1 MPVAKKRS
9 APTKP
14 SGPVLKKTKMM
25 EGGEK
30 QKRSRPVTK
39 DVEEDDEEN
48 EEDEEDEDNDES
60 TNDRATQKA
69 LHAHRKSLKPH
80 ASLLSDAKSLWAL
93 ARAQNISSSE
103 RQKHIKNLMECIR
116 GKIKDIVFKHDA
128 SRIVQTIVKYGGK
141 DDREE
146 IARELDGKW
155 NELAR
160 SRYSKFLLTKL
171 LRLLPSSSL
180 RLSIYKSLAGPQG
193 SGSVLKLLLH
203 REASGVLA
211 DAFELYA
218 NAQERNI
225 LLREFYGKEV
235 SLFNDNKN
243 QNLQDILSSAD
254 AEKRKRVLKALREN
268 IENIFNNPDKGA
280 IEHAIVHRAL
290 WEYLEGVSTLL
301 PSDQEPEKDKL
312 RKELFDLLLPHLPSL
327 VHTPSGSRVVREFIA
342 RGSAKDRKTIIKQLK
357 PHVVKMASDEE
368 ASLVLWCLW
377 DCVDDTKL
385 IQKSLLIPLLSSS
398 SDIRTI
404 LSTPT
409 GRRTILYLL
418 VPRSTRHFTPALI
431 RSISETDKT
440 RDEVGESKKDV
451 EVRRKEIAEG
461 AAGELVGFIEES
473 LTSKE
478 EKGLEVVTDPAL
490 SLVTTEIM
498 LYAEATMQTKQGAIR
513 ALCETLVSEP
523 YPSLS
528 STHPVDLPHTS
539 RLYKTL
545 LQGGHYSHH
554 VKAVEKAPRRVW
566 DRRVFGCEL
575 VEASETPILVE
586 MCTKGERGGAFVVA
600 ELIGALL
607 DDDDQSKEE
616 MEVGKDGEEEL
627 KNRVKAARSKLKE
640 SFEPK
645 KIGEEITK
653 GEGKGWKVLLE
664 KVGML

>member
-1 MPVAKKRS
+1 
-9 APTKP
+9 
-14 SGPVLKKTKMM
+14 
-25 EGGEK
+25 
-30 QKRSRPVTK
+30 
-39 DVEEDDEEN
+39 
-48 EEDEEDEDNDES
+48 
-60 TNDRATQKA
+60 
-69 LHAHRKSLKPH
+69 
-80 ASLLSDAKSLWAL
+80 
-93 ARAQNISSSE
+93 
-103 RQKHIKNLMECIR
+103 
-116 GKIKDIVFKHDA
+116 VFVGLC
-128 SRIVQTIVKYGGK
+128 R
-141 DDREE
+141 
-146 IARELDGKW
+146 DGAC
-155 NELAR
+155 LF
-160 SRYSKFLLTKL
+160 YLCLLTHF
-171 LRLLPSSSL
+171 
-180 RLSIYKSLAGPQG
+180 AG
-193 SGSVLKLLLH
+193 S
-203 REASGVLA
+203 
-211 DAFELYA
+211 
-218 NAQERNI
+218 
-225 LLREFYGKEV
+225 
-235 SLFNDNKN
+235 
-243 QNLQDILSSAD
+243 
-254 AEKRKRVLKALREN
+254 
-268 IENIFNNPDKGA
+268 
-280 IEHAIVHRAL
+280 
-290 WEYLEGVSTLL
+290 
-301 PSDQEPEKDKL
+301 
-312 RKELFDLLLPHLPSL
+312 
-327 VHTPSGSRVVREFIA
+327 
-342 RGSAKDRKTIIKQLK
+342 
-357 PHVVKMASDEE
+357 
-368 ASLVLWCLW
+368 
-377 DCVDDTKL
+377 DTKL

-461 AAGELVGFIEES
+461 AAGELVSFIEES

-478 EKGLEVVTDPAL
+478 EKGLEVVTGPAL

-513 ALCETLVSEP
+513 ALCEALVSEP
-523 YPSLS
+523 YPSSS

-554 VKAVEKAPRRVW
+554 VKAVEKVPRRVW